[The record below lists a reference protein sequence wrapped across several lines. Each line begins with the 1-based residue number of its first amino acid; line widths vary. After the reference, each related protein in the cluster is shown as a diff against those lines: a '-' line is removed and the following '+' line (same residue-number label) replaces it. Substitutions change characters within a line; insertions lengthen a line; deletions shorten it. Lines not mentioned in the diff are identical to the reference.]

1 MIQLVEIAYQILLFE
16 WVLRLCVAG
25 IALFEF
31 LIEAFPL
38 AVVVLAVVLVLLHRV
53 LLLLRGVHT
62 EGLLE
67 GEGVDLL
74 KDRLKGDQGFLQD
87 LVPVLVRQLGDNRDQ
102 HREGLV
108 LVGLQDV
115 QEVVI
120 LKEAHGPVSDL

>member
-87 LVPVLVRQLGDNRDQ
+87 LVPVLVCQLRDNRDQ

>member
-31 LIEAFPL
+31 LIEALPL

-67 GEGVDLL
+67 GEGIDLL

-87 LVPVLVRQLGDNRDQ
+87 LVPVLVRQLRDNRDQ

>member
-87 LVPVLVRQLGDNRDQ
+87 LVPVLVRQLRDNRDQ

>member
-74 KDRLKGDQGFLQD
+74 KDRFKGDQGFLQD
-87 LVPVLVRQLGDNRDQ
+87 LVPVLVRQLGDHRDQ